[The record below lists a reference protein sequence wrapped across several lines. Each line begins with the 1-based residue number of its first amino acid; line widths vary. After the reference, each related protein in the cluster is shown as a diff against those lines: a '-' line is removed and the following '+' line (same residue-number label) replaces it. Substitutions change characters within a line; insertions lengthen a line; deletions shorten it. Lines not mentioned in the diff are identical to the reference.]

1 VLTFQTLY
9 QTRLLPA
16 AGDAFRGLGQHR
28 RERAQHRAARAAF
41 SRALALEPV
50 NPSFMFSLASLL
62 QQPHSG
68 GGSGA
73 AASEGRAPDDLRRA
87 ERLYRTALLIQPAF
101 GDASNNLGN
110 LLRAAGNLEEAAD
123 FFTLAVRGAPASPS
137 YVLNLG
143 SCLVSL
149 ERYRDA
155 AASFQTAT
163 VLLPSSARAYRA
175 LGASL
180 DKTGENDAALRA
192 FKRALR
198 LEPAESN
205 AYIGAAA
212 ALKKRG
218 NLKGAL
224 KVLRSCPPLESPA
237 DQAVVLLE
245 IAAVLLDRAHV
256 ALGEHTDSHG
266 TPDPDEDDGAGPRH
280 DGKGEHGAGGE
291 AARTRASK
299 VGKRVRKHLDDIDEA
314 EFLIR
319 LAQNVTST
327 VTQDVTVSRMD
338 VALEDQTQRAHEL
351 RRQLHALSTD
361 GASAARADRSAG
373 IKAREESTALVAA
386 GLKLQGQGQ
395 LPQARENFE
404 RAALLDPSDHEAHN
418 ALAIALLRS
427 GDLARSA
434 QHSRAAL
441 RLSRYLC

>member
-1 VLTFQTLY
+1 M
-9 QTRLLPA
+9 PA
-16 AGDAFRGLGQHR
+16 AGDAFRGLGQLR
-28 RERAQHRAARAAF
+28 RELGQRRAARAAF

-73 AASEGRAPDDLRRA
+73 AVAEGRALDDLRRA
-87 ERLYRTALLIQPAF
+87 ERLYRTAILLQPAF

-123 FFTLAVRGAPASPS
+123 FFTLAVRGAPANPS

-149 ERYRDA
+149 ERFRDA

-212 ALKKRG
+212 ALKKLG
-218 NLKGAL
+218 NLKRAL

-237 DQAVVLLE
+237 DQAVMLVE
-245 IAAVLLDRAHV
+245 IAAVLLDRAQV
-256 ALGEHTDSHG
+256 ALGEHTDCHG
-266 TPDPDEDDGAGPRH
+266 TPDTDEDDGAGPRH
-280 DGKGEHGAGGE
+280 DGKGAHGAGGE
-291 AARTRASK
+291 AATTRAPK
-299 VGKRVRKHLDDIDEA
+299 VGKRVRKHLGDLDEA
-314 EFLIR
+314 EHLIR
-319 LAQNVTST
+319 LAKNLTSA
-327 VTQDVTVSRMD
+327 VTQDVTVSTSTARMD

-361 GASAARADRSAG
+361 ASDARADKSAG

-386 GLKLQGQGQ
+386 GLKLQVQGQ

-404 RAALLDPSDHEAHN
+404 RATLLDPSDHEAHN
-418 ALAIALLRS
+418 ALV
-427 GDLARSA
+427 
-434 QHSRAAL
+434 
-441 RLSRYLC
+441 RLYV

>member
-1 VLTFQTLY
+1 LC

-16 AGDAFRGLGQHR
+16 AGDAFRGLGQLR
-28 RERAQHRAARAAF
+28 RELGQRGAARAAF

-62 QQPHSG
+62 QQSHSG

-73 AASEGRAPDDLRRA
+73 AAAEGRAPDDLRRA
-87 ERLYRTALLIQPAF
+87 ERLYRTAILIQPAF

-123 FFTLAVRGAPASPS
+123 FFTLAVHGAPASPS

-149 ERYRDA
+149 QRYRDA

-212 ALKKRG
+212 ALKKLG
-218 NLKGAL
+218 NLKRAL

-237 DQAVVLLE
+237 DQAVMLVE
-245 IAAVLLDRAHV
+245 IAAVLLDRAQV
-256 ALGEHTDSHG
+256 ALGGEHTVSHG
-266 TPDPDEDDGAGPRH
+266 TSGTDQDDGAGPRH
-280 DGKGEHGAGGE
+280 DGKGAHGAGGE
-291 AARTRASK
+291 AARTRAPK
-299 VGKRVRKHLDDIDEA
+299 VGKRVRKHLADLDEA
-314 EFLIR
+314 EHLIS
-319 LAQNVTST
+319 LAQNLTSA
-327 VTQDVTVSRMD
+327 VTQDVTVSTSTARMD

-361 GASAARADRSAG
+361 DASAARADKSAV
-373 IKAREESTALVAA
+373 IKSREDSTALVAA
-386 GLKLQGQGQ
+386 GLKLQVHGQ

-404 RAALLDPSDHEAHN
+404 RATLLDPSDHEAHN
-418 ALAIALLRS
+418 ALVRCMCS
-427 GDLARSA
+427 NTLATPLTTR
-434 QHSRAAL
+434 HTMRW
-441 RLSRYLC
+441 YV

>member
-1 VLTFQTLY
+1 
-9 QTRLLPA
+9 
-16 AGDAFRGLGQHR
+16 
-28 RERAQHRAARAAF
+28 
-41 SRALALEPV
+41 
-50 NPSFMFSLASLL
+50 MFSLASLL

-87 ERLYRTALLIQPAF
+87 ERLYRTAILIQPAF

-212 ALKKRG
+212 ALKKLG
-218 NLKGAL
+218 NLKRAL

-237 DQAVVLLE
+237 DQAVMLVE
-245 IAAVLLDRAHV
+245 IAAVLLDRAQV
-256 ALGEHTDSHG
+256 ALGEHTVSHG
-266 TPDPDEDDGAGPRH
+266 TPGTDQDDGAGPRH
-280 DGKGEHGAGGE
+280 DGKGAHGAGGE
-291 AARTRASK
+291 AATTRAPK
-299 VGKRVRKHLDDIDEA
+299 VGKRVRKHLGDLDEA
-314 EFLIR
+314 EHLIR
-319 LAQNVTST
+319 LAKNLTSA
-327 VTQDVTVSRMD
+327 VTQDVTVSTSTARMD

>member
-1 VLTFQTLY
+1 
-9 QTRLLPA
+9 
-16 AGDAFRGLGQHR
+16 LGQR
-28 RERAQHRAARAAF
+28 RAARAAF

-73 AASEGRAPDDLRRA
+73 AVAEGRALDDLRRA
-87 ERLYRTALLIQPAF
+87 ERLYRTAILLQPAF

-123 FFTLAVRGAPASPS
+123 FFTLAVRGAPANPS

-149 ERYRDA
+149 ERFRDA

-212 ALKKRG
+212 ALKKLG
-218 NLKGAL
+218 NLKRAL

-237 DQAVVLLE
+237 DQAVMLVE
-245 IAAVLLDRAHV
+245 IAAVLLDRAQV
-256 ALGEHTDSHG
+256 ALGEHTDCHG
-266 TPDPDEDDGAGPRH
+266 TPDTDEDDGAGPRH
-280 DGKGEHGAGGE
+280 DGKGAHGAGGE
-291 AARTRASK
+291 AATTRAPK
-299 VGKRVRKHLDDIDEA
+299 VGKRVRKHLGDLDEA
-314 EFLIR
+314 EHLIR
-319 LAQNVTST
+319 LAKNLTSA
-327 VTQDVTVSRMD
+327 VTQDVTVSTSTARMD

-361 GASAARADRSAG
+361 ASDARADKSAG

-386 GLKLQGQGQ
+386 GLKLQVQGQ

-404 RAALLDPSDHEAHN
+404 HATLLDPSDHEAHN
-418 ALAIALLRS
+418 ALV
-427 GDLARSA
+427 
-434 QHSRAAL
+434 
-441 RLSRYLC
+441 RLYV